1 MAAPRGGV
9 RRSGTLR
16 IGEYLDHTT
25 PPSSGTAGEGARRP
39 LGTDA
44 YREREVDRLV
54 DRVSQA
60 VEHHAKVVRELEGS
74 RERLSALLHAV
85 GHDIRTPFVGIATT
99 MQLLEHDAPN
109 LSEAELRARVGE
121 SARSIRSSCGFGLS
135 MIGEVF
141 ELIRSDGGE
150 WSASPSSV
158 DLVSLVHEVRAIVE
172 PQARAKSLAIE
183 VRLRGCSESALASV
197 WTDAGRLTQA
207 LVNVVANGVKFSAQG
222 SVEIELAMPAPDA
235 VSISVRDRG
244 PGLDN
249 ASVGKIFEPFYQ
261 SQRTSAQASEG
272 LGLGLAIAERCAR
285 LIGGH
290 WIAGNRSDGPG
301 AVFTLVLPHRC
312 APATAEAV
320 ASGGSSAEQAI
331 SARVLVVDD
340 AADAALLAQHHLAAL
355 GHSVTVATR
364 VAEAERLLAC
374 ERFDLVLSDF
384 ELSDG
389 TAADL
394 LPKAGR
400 TPVLVS
406 SAHLDEAVTRIG
418 AAGTVPKPLTRASL
432 QAAIDRTLGAF
443 RVSAMPSS

>member
-1 MAAPRGGV
+1 M
-9 RRSGTLR
+9 
-16 IGEYLDHTT
+16 DHAT
-25 PPSSGTAGEGARRP
+25 PPSSGTAGEGAKRP
-39 LGTDA
+39 LGIDA
-44 YREREVDRLV
+44 HREGEVDRLV
-54 DRVSQA
+54 DRVSRA
-60 VEHHAKVVRELEGS
+60 MARHASIVREHGES
-74 RERLSALLHAV
+74 RERLSAFLHAV
-85 GHDIRTPFVGIATT
+85 GHDIRTPLVGIATT
-99 MQLLEHDAPN
+99 IELLEHDAPN
-109 LSEAELRARVGE
+109 LSEAELRARVAE
-121 SARSIRSSCGFGLS
+121 SARTVRSACGFGLS
-135 MIGEVF
+135 MIGEAF
-141 ELIRSDGGE
+141 ELIRSDAGK

-158 DLVSLVHEVRAIVE
+158 NLVSLVHEVRAIVE

-183 VRLRGCSESALASV
+183 VTLRGCSENALAAV

-244 PGLDN
+244 PGLDD
-249 ASVGKIFEPFYQ
+249 ASVDEIFEPFHQ
-261 SQRTSAQASEG
+261 SQRTSAQAGEG

-285 LIGGH
+285 LVGGR
-290 WIAGNRSDGPG
+290 WIAGNRNDGPG

-312 APATAEAV
+312 PPATAEAV
-320 ASGGSSAEQAI
+320 ASGGSSDEQAI

-340 AADAALLAQHHLAAL
+340 AADAARLAQHHLAAL
-355 GHSVTVATR
+355 GHGVTVATS

-394 LPKAGR
+394 VPKAGR

-418 AAGTVPKPLTRASL
+418 AAGTVPKPLTKAAL

-443 RVSAMPSS
+443 RASAMPSS